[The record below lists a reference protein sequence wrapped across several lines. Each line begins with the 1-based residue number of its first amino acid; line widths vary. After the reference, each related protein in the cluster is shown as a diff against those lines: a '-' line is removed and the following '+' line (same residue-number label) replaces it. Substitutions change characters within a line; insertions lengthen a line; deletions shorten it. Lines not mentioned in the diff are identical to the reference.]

1 MTYKCSGTI
10 EGEGRVFSLYEMSAE
25 DMPHAIEEGANHVV
39 VYSDRQYQHQ
49 HRVYNSTWRG
59 AFVVFPQDK
68 TLSDVE
74 SDLLKFVQDEDEGKA
89 DLEAVFGYLDEPSR
103 RRLLTG
109 GGDEPRYSSW
119 NYGVIDR
126 ADVYIDSTQSS
137 WIVVCTCNR
146 DSEVLEREIY
156 LGLKDVANEAGDSGV
171 EDLRVAHWG
180 WGWIDVLIVEPCS
193 PAHDAVKPY
202 LDGKSNQ
209 DLAEQVAQYPHL
221 ANVFELYVHAQYM
234 SEDGTSEASPKVS
247 LDQAKSAVS
256 FILNADDPED
266 QHERYIDIYIA
277 MCEEAGL
284 EFQ

>member
-1 MTYKCSGTI
+1 MTYKCAGTI
-10 EGEGRVFSLYEMSAE
+10 EGKSRVFSLYEMEAE
-25 DMPHAIEEGANHVV
+25 DMPHAIKDGGKHVV
-39 VYSDRQYQHQ
+39 VYSDYHWD
-49 HRVYNSTWRG
+49 VWRG
-59 AFVVFPQDK
+59 SFVLFPKDK
-68 TLSDVE
+68 TFFDVQR
-74 SDLLKFVQDEDEGKA
+74 DLLKFIEDEEGGKA
-89 DLEAVFGYLDEPSR
+89 NPEAVFDYLDEPSR

-109 GGDEPRYSSW
+109 GGNEPRYSSW
-119 NYGVIDR
+119 KPTSFDKAGAHID
-126 ADVYIDSTQSS
+126 DTQSS

-171 EDLRVAHWG
+171 EDLRVTHWG

-202 LDGKSNQ
+202 LDGKSNL
-209 DLAEQVAQYPHL
+209 DFAEQMAQYPHL

-234 SEDGTSEASPKVS
+234 SEDGTSEASPKVT
-247 LDQAKSAVS
+247 LDQAKNAVS
-256 FILNADDPED
+256 LILNADDPED
-266 QHERYIDIYIA
+266 QHERYIDIYID